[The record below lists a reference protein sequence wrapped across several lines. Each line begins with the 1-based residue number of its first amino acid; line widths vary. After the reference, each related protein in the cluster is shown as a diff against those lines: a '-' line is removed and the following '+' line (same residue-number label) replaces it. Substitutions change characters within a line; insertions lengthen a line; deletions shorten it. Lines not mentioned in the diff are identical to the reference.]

1 MTVNTNRI
9 IDAVLYT
16 SPLMPL
22 ATVTVCL
29 PYDHRMIPVRNSGR
43 IQNEFR
49 MDTTMIYRN
58 EREETDF
65 G

>member
-29 PYDHRMIPVRNSGR
+29 PYGHRMIPVRNSEMILG
-43 IQNEFR
+43 EFR
-49 MDTTMIYRN
+49 MDVAMTYRN